1 VEVYKRI
8 NIDLQGIWSDNMN
21 YYTGKKILVIGGT
34 GTVGR
39 GLIKELIKQN
49 PKVIRIF
56 SRDEYKQYIMEKE
69 LNDSSQFRYLI
80 GDVRDYDRLER
91 AMNDIDIVFNLAA
104 MKHVP
109 ACEYNPTEA
118 IKTNIT
124 GMENVIKASINND
137 VECVIFTSSDKA
149 INPSNTY
156 GATKLLA
163 EKLVQS
169 ANFSKGNSRT
179 KFVAVRFGNVMGS
192 RGSVIPLFKKQ
203 IIESRKITLTD
214 SNMTRFMMTLSEA
227 VRLIMYSGERALGG
241 EVFILKMPVIKLLD
255 LAEVVIEETAGKLS
269 LSSEDIKIENIGLRS
284 GERRFEELMTL
295 QESECAFDLENMY
308 AVTAMNCYNFYRNYR
323 KADSIS
329 YNSSDI
335 EPISKEE
342 VRKLLVEE
350 GLV

>member
-1 VEVYKRI
+1 M
-8 NIDLQGIWSDNMN
+8 G
-21 YYTGKKILVIGGT
+21 YYTNKKILIIGGT

-39 GLIKELIKQN
+39 GLVKELMKEK

-69 LNDSSQFRYLI
+69 LNDSEQFRYLI

-91 AMNDIDIVFNLAA
+91 AMSGVDIVFNLAA

-109 ACEYNPTEA
+109 SCEYNPTEA
-118 IKTNIT
+118 IKTNVT
-124 GMENVIKASINND
+124 GMENVIKAAINND

-169 ANFSKGNSRT
+169 ANFSKGESKT
-179 KFVAVRFGNVMGS
+179 KFVAVRFGNIMGS

-203 IIESRKITLTD
+203 ISQLKKITVTD
-214 SNMTRFMMTLSEA
+214 YGMTRFMMTLSDA
-227 VRLIMYSGERALGG
+227 VRLIMYSGEKALGG
-241 EVFILKMPVIKLLD
+241 EIFILKMPVIRLMD
-255 LAEVVIEETAGKLS
+255 LAETVIEETAKKMHLKIN
-269 LSSEDIKIENIGLRS
+269 EIEIENIGVRS
-284 GERRFEELMTL
+284 GERKFEELMTR
-295 QESECAFDLENMY
+295 QESEYAFDLENTY
-308 AVTAMNCYNFYRNYR
+308 VVTTGNNTNYYKNCK
-323 KADSIS
+323 KAKIMS

-335 EPISKEE
+335 EPIDKEE
-342 VRKLLVEE
+342 VRKLLLDE
-350 GLV
+350 GLI